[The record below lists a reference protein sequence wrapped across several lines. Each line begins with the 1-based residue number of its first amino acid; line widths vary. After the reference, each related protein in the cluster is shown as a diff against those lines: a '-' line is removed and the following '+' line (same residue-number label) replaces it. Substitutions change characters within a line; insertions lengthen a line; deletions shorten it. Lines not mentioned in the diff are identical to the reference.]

1 MKSILDV
8 CPPIIAA
15 CKLENKYKGDS
26 NAIKEDGRLHHH
38 RGRHVPEPGNQL
50 MLGMGLLALVAGRR
64 RFAR

>member
-8 CPPIIAA
+8 CLPTLAA

-38 RGRHVPEPGNQL
+38 RGRHVPEPGTWL
-50 MLGMGLLALVAGRR
+50 MLGTGLPALVAGRR